1 MSLTQKWESLWLIS
15 KMLAAS
21 IHLKGCV
28 PLPHLEVLLWLFQA
42 TDHQC
47 LVLRNIFQ
55 EAADFMTTVA
65 PT

>member
-1 MSLTQKWESLWLIS
+1 
-15 KMLAAS
+15 MLAAS
-21 IHLKGCV
+21 IRLKGCV

-42 TDHQC
+42 TDRQC
-47 LVLRNIFQ
+47 PVLRNIFQ